1 VVQRVTGNLIGE
13 LVLRC
18 FDEVNQGS
26 GRVDGRLFVG
36 CGSESGS
43 ERGSELRLEFLVD
56 LNCNRGIYRQSSWRD
71 GIGSGNRIETD
82 SEIPVKVFLIHLFV
96 SLILIRFVSQARKVS
111 CSCPLI

>member
-1 VVQRVTGNLIGE
+1 LIAAVRDGLIAGTTNSSIVTCRRSSPFLVVQRVTGNLLGE

-36 CGSESGS
+36 GGSESGS

-56 LNCNRGIYRQSSWRD
+56 LNCNRGIFTDNQAGGKELAV
-71 GIGSGNRIETD
+71 GIEWKQI
-82 SEIPVKVFLIHLFV
+82 VKY
-96 SLILIRFVSQARKVS
+96 Q
-111 CSCPLI
+111 

>member
-1 VVQRVTGNLIGE
+1 MVQRVTGNLIDE

-36 CGSESGS
+36 GGS

-56 LNCNRGIYRQSSWRD
+56 LNCNRGILQTIKLEGRNWQW
-71 GIGSGNRIETD
+71 E
-82 SEIPVKVFLIHLFV
+82 
-96 SLILIRFVSQARKVS
+96 
-111 CSCPLI
+111 